1 MWAGIIK
8 LLLPLL
14 LELIGQ
20 LGERDEC
27 PDGVCPPELEA
38 EVSALN
44 SVVNG
49 PGAQSLGDFF
59 KCLDY
64 KAFFEAVTALV
75 AVIKAAMSGCPP
87 IDDPVKTQDGE
98 SSTLAE

>member
-1 MWAGIIK
+1 MWAGLIK
-8 LLLPLL
+8 LLLPFL

-20 LGERDEC
+20 IGSREEC
-27 PDGVCPPELEA
+27 PGGVCPPDLEA

-49 PGAQSLGDFF
+49 PGAQSVGDFF

-64 KAFFEAVTALV
+64 KAFFEAVSALV
-75 AVIKAAMSGCPP
+75 AVLKSAMAGCPP
-87 IDDPVKTQDGE
+87 VSTQDSE
-98 SSTLAE
+98 TPASE

>member
-20 LGERDEC
+20 LNTREEC

-49 PGAQSLGDFF
+49 PGAQSVGDFF

-64 KAFFEAVTALV
+64 KAFFEAVSALV

-87 IDDPVKTQDGE
+87 VSTQDE
-98 SSTLAE
+98 TPADE